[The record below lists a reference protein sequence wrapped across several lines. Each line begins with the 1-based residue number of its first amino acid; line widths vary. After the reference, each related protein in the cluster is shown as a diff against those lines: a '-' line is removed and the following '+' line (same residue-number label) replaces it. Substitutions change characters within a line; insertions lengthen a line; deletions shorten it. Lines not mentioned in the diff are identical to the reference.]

1 MSRTKRELSI
11 EAVVAS
17 MPYSSRP
24 DYGIAMDTVIQPNE
38 IIEAVRCPNCR
49 SVAYH
54 TIVPACYPSNLSRSE
69 LLKIYSASSNHVLF
83 DAMVRCDDC
92 SLVYLNP
99 RIRADLIIK
108 GYSDAADP
116 TFIFQNK
123 ERIATFKKSL
133 RQLERRHGI
142 SPKTVKRVLD
152 VGCAG
157 GAFPK
162 AAHDLGFDVVGVEPS
177 RWLVEHGQAAYGLD
191 LRPGL
196 LSDQHFPDESFDL
209 ICLWDVI
216 EHLPDA
222 EKVVNDIQRLLKVG
236 GYFIVNYPDYGSL
249 ARKLLGRKWPMLL
262 SVHLIYFTRATITEF
277 LRRRNFEL
285 VEIRPFW
292 QTLKFGY
299 VLQRASSYF
308 RFFHLLASLADK
320 IGLSNIPITYNIGQ
334 SFVLARKT

>member
-1 MSRTKRELSI
+1 
-11 EAVVAS
+11 
-17 MPYSSRP
+17 
-24 DYGIAMDTVIQPNE
+24 MDTMFQPDE
-38 IIEAVRCPNCR
+38 IIESIICPDCR
-49 SVAYH
+49 SLAYH
-54 TIVPACYPSNLSRSE
+54 TILPACYPANLSRSE
-69 LLKIYSASSNHVLF
+69 LLKIYSASSSHVLF
-83 DAMVRCDDC
+83 DALVRCDDC

-99 RIRADLIIK
+99 RVRADLIIE

-116 TFIFQNK
+116 TFILQNQ

-142 SPKTVKRVLD
+142 SSKTAKRVLD

-177 RWLVEHGQAAYGLD
+177 RWLVERGQAAYGLD

-196 LSDQHFPDESFDL
+196 LSEQHFPDESFDI

-216 EHLPDA
+216 EHLPNADM
-222 EKVVNDIQRLLKVG
+222 VVTDIHRLLKVG
-236 GYFIVNYPDYGSL
+236 GYFIVNYPDYGSV

-292 QTLKFGY
+292 QTLQFGY
-299 VLQRASSYF
+299 VLRRAGSYF
-308 RFFHLLASLADK
+308 KVFQLLASLADK
-320 IGLSNIPITYNIGQ
+320 IGLSGLPITYNIGQ
-334 SFVLARKT
+334 SFVLARKK